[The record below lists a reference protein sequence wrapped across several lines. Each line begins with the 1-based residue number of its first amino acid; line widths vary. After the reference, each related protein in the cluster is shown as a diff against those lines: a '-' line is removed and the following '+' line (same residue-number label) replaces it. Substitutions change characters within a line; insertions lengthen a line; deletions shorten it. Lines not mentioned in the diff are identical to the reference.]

1 MGWVKTF
8 CFSRNFRKN
17 LNLFS
22 RNGGG
27 RSTATWRIYSNS
39 LPLDLL
45 IFDTFV
51 TQVNH
56 PSGKEKKGS
65 VLGRFLGRK
74 KVNTWVD
81 ACLGQLCNSTFGSD
95 MQTTEDYYA
104 CPVTSNSIILTL
116 WNPLLYKYSGRNTR
130 WKWQQIFLN
139 LMKYSSPWTRL
150 YPTLLTVR
158 IKWDDNADC
167 FTGRKSIYFYAV
179 ELLRCCWKFRQMDLL
194 WNCVLKLSLKS
205 VLASV
210 SWRTSGRTS
219 ISMQC
224 WVVREACCSAILK
237 PF

>member
-1 MGWVKTF
+1 MGWVQTF

-17 LNLFS
+17 LNLIS

-45 IFDTFV
+45 IFDTFM

-116 WNPLLYKYSGRNTR
+116 WNSLLYKYSGRNTR
-130 WKWQQIFLN
+130 WKWKTNIFEFDEILVAMN
-139 LMKYSSPWTRL
+139 SLVSYAFNCKNKMGWQCWLFY
-150 YPTLLTVR
+150 
-158 IKWDDNADC
+158 
-167 FTGRKSIYFYAV
+167 RKSIYFYAV
-179 ELLRCCWKFRQMDLL
+179 ELLRCCWKYR
-194 WNCVLKLSLKS
+194 
-205 VLASV
+205 
-210 SWRTSGRTS
+210 
-219 ISMQC
+219 
-224 WVVREACCSAILK
+224 
-237 PF
+237 